1 MLYKKKTIAPSY
13 KANSCC
19 SSWGHFMKSETS
31 AVHKWWQMLVPV
43 NSSLNMVVWACCRAA
58 HWLIGLSHSM
68 SPPWCPP
75 FENKRT
81 SFLHSGGALEHW
93 RGSAE
98 TTADADFQL
107 LSVNKHPVWC
117 RALYWA
123 FPDQLISGQRIQ
135 QAALAALLHSRRL
148 PCMHAEP
155 GWWLTPGPYALR
167 WKTAALQWKDPNWI
181 NNL

>member
-123 FPDQLISGQRIQ
+123 FLTSWSLVSVYSKPLSPHCYFHADFPACVQNPVDDWHLVRMRCVERRQLCSGRTQI
-135 QAALAALLHSRRL
+135 
-148 PCMHAEP
+148 E
-155 GWWLTPGPYALR
+155 
-167 WKTAALQWKDPNWI
+167 
-181 NNL
+181 